1 MRIDHDCPVSS
12 FQCTDGTCIPMR
24 WRCDSKSDCND
35 RSDEVDCKSVQ
46 CESGQ
51 YKCRYTQ
58 KCIPNDWLC
67 DGDFD
72 CSVNDTSDE
81 DLPKCFKATQCL
93 PNQSECTGGICIDTE
108 KFCDGKFDCI
118 NDEYAEF
125 CGKKQLTTTFTPFL
139 RFP

>member
-1 MRIDHDCPVSS
+1 MA
-12 FQCTDGTCIPMR
+12 
-24 WRCDSKSDCND
+24 WRCDSKADCSD
-35 RSDEVDCKSVQ
+35 RSDEADCKSMQ
-46 CESGQ
+46 CENGQ

-72 CSVNDTSDE
+72 CSMNDTSDE

-93 PNQSECTGGICIDTE
+93 PNQTECTGGICIDTE

-125 CGKKQLTTTFTPFL
+125 CGKSIVL
-139 RFP
+139 